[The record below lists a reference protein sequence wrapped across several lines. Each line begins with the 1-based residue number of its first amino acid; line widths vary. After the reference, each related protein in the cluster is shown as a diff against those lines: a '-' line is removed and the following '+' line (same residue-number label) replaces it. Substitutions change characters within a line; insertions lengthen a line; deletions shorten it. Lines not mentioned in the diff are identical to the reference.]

1 MITLRVASF
10 FALSVDRRQRW
21 RQASLILGGF
31 AAGLAV
37 LAAVGLM
44 HAGKIA
50 SDHSAARSPAVAL
63 SSTDDV
69 RLLMSARAITIEG
82 FGQVPVH
89 WLQPVAGHDND
100 PLSIPPGLTRLPGP
114 GEAVLSPGLL
124 RAGISAGDL
133 GLRTSQAGNR
143 ADGSIGD
150 AGLISRSEGFVYAR
164 PPTNR
169 SLGEGGA
176 LIPLVG
182 YTPSQAS
189 VPVELNPDVLLFPAA
204 ALGAL
209 WMLLIPAGYL
219 LFGCARAS
227 SPVRERRANLLWRL
241 GVSTGRIRRLVAVE
255 SALLVAAGVTAALV
269 VWLTVGSHATS
280 FPLNS
285 SELLPGAFRPPVW
298 CSLLAGLAVIL
309 LAAIVSAS
317 ARVVP
322 RPTRVSGRRFT
333 SLHLLPLIL
342 ALIAMAIS
350 PLISGDLGLAVLFG
364 GLLLSLLALP
374 AVIPMLA
381 SALAHRMSGRSR
393 PTTWLAGKRLA
404 LRAGNVSRP
413 AVVTAALVFMAGSAF
428 ALFDGLLTAPGE
440 FIPDGPRSVWSVN
453 WRDSKVDDVAAIR
466 AQAPDEVIVGAVS
479 GEATNG
485 LDGIPTSLGSVSF
498 PSCEALRA
506 FMDDAELACDGSGNL
521 FGYQTQVGPA
531 ASDTYEVLVGAPRGT
546 DEMDVVQLFEGLPA
560 VNPSQLMGPTNLMDP
575 GALWVRTGWAAAAGL
590 LVVATVREIG
600 DRTITSLQSQSRMLR
615 AGLTTREARATDLI
629 ASLTPIAISIPV
641 GYVCAVLFALR
652 GYGRGLTGFNLSAL
666 SVVCLLVG
674 SSAALLIVAI
684 HAWQQRSDDQVI

>member
-1 MITLRVASF
+1 
-10 FALSVDRRQRW
+10 
-21 RQASLILGGF
+21 
-31 AAGLAV
+31 
-37 LAAVGLM
+37 
-44 HAGKIA
+44 
-50 SDHSAARSPAVAL
+50 
-63 SSTDDV
+63 
-69 RLLMSARAITIEG
+69 
-82 FGQVPVH
+82 
-89 WLQPVAGHDND
+89 
-100 PLSIPPGLTRLPGP
+100 
-114 GEAVLSPGLL
+114 
-124 RAGISAGDL
+124 
-133 GLRTSQAGNR
+133 
-143 ADGSIGD
+143 
-150 AGLISRSEGFVYAR
+150 
-164 PPTNR
+164 
-169 SLGEGGA
+169 
-176 LIPLVG
+176 
-182 YTPSQAS
+182 
-189 VPVELNPDVLLFPAA
+189 
-204 ALGAL
+204 
-209 WMLLIPAGYL
+209 
-219 LFGCARAS
+219 
-227 SPVRERRANLLWRL
+227 
-241 GVSTGRIRRLVAVE
+241 
-255 SALLVAAGVTAALV
+255 
-269 VWLTVGSHATS
+269 
-280 FPLNS
+280 
-285 SELLPGAFRPPVW
+285 
-298 CSLLAGLAVIL
+298 
-309 LAAIVSAS
+309 
-317 ARVVP
+317 
-322 RPTRVSGRRFT
+322 
-333 SLHLLPLIL
+333 
-342 ALIAMAIS
+342 MAIS